1 MCLWMNVQLNFSLT
15 LTATLYLTI
24 FNMQMGVK
32 VFSDITKNSKDASCD
47 QLMVVKLCYLSSQ
60 KHSWSSKYS
69 NLITLSYEEVL
80 YLSIIEWGE
89 WTHTWD
95 GLVVIVV
102 FWHIFCY
109 QVRIQVKI
117 IRHDYLSFI
126 IGSKSVMNNENRME

>member
-47 QLMVVKLCYLSSQ
+47 QLMVVKLCYLSSE
-60 KHSWSSKYS
+60 KHLWSSKYS
-69 NLITLSYEEVL
+69 NLLTLSYDEVL
-80 YLSIIEWGE
+80 YSCIIEWGK

-95 GLVVIVV
+95 CLVVIVV